1 MILKNV
7 FFYLSIIFLN
17 FFAFER
23 STILFPFKIISSPY
37 LKGHREDKN
46 RINNKIDDSSK
57 FFDSHYVTKKLSLL
71 KLGSPPKSIISH
83 LEIFQDY
90 LLIKDSSNESY
101 ELFGENEGNS
111 YQYKNSL
118 SFKNLTEYY
127 NSYQIKK
134 EIQQY
139 IGEDDLFL
147 FREINNIKEGKYSCF
162 HNYKFD
168 IRGIKSNDNFYN
180 SLSIG
185 FCLDNESST
194 NFIRQSYNRKI
205 ISSLLISFEY
215 NLENIIKGYDG
226 MIILGKYP
234 HQILPDIYK
243 EEDFISFYSNQPN
256 IMRITNF
263 FLSFDEINSIN
274 NNKIKTVHKNNRAIL
289 SLNSGLITGTSEYLD
304 FIENNFFGKYYK
316 LNICH
321 KYKTKTEFISDFI
334 IISCDNIDKLKFEE
348 FPNLNFVMNSENL
361 IFEFTYKDLFLKVE
375 NKYYFLVVFETNNI
389 IWNIGKP
396 LLLKYTFVYNGEAK
410 TIGFYKNR
418 INSQNVTLDN
428 NNKENIKIE
437 RNIGKIIII
446 FISFIIFIVLISFIS
461 YRYGKKYNF
470 KRKILANELDEN
482 FEYNPNIK
490 YKSFEKDVNKKIYN
504 KEEKHLELMEK

>member
-1 MILKNV
+1 
-7 FFYLSIIFLN
+7 
-17 FFAFER
+17 
-23 STILFPFKIISSPY
+23 
-37 LKGHREDKN
+37 
-46 RINNKIDDSSK
+46 
-57 FFDSHYVTKKLSLL
+57 
-71 KLGSPPKSIISH
+71 
-83 LEIFQDY
+83 
-90 LLIKDSSNESY
+90 
-101 ELFGENEGNS
+101 
-111 YQYKNSL
+111 
-118 SFKNLTEYY
+118 
-127 NSYQIKK
+127 
-134 EIQQY
+134 
-139 IGEDDLFL
+139 
-147 FREINNIKEGKYSCF
+147 
-162 HNYKFD
+162 
-168 IRGIKSNDNFYN
+168 
-180 SLSIG
+180 
-185 FCLDNESST
+185 
-194 NFIRQSYNRKI
+194 
-205 ISSLLISFEY
+205 
-215 NLENIIKGYDG
+215 

-410 TIGFYKNR
+410 TIGFYKKR
-418 INSQNVTLDN
+418 INNKYNSLDN

-461 YRYGKKYNF
+461 YRYGKKYNS

-482 FEYNPNIK
+482 FEYNPKIK
-490 YKSFEKDVNKKIYN
+490 YQSFEKDVNSEIYN